1 MTADLKRSYRSIYR
15 QKSLHSLSDIAHRR
29 NVGFGEAAHSDI
41 AHGRNMGFGEAAQT
55 AGTIAVGNTAL
66 KGHRDRHHR
75 N

>member
-29 NVGFGEAAHSDI
+29 NVGFGEAA
-41 AHGRNMGFGEAAQT
+41 QT
-55 AGTIAVGNTAL
+55 AGAIAVGNTAL
-66 KGHRDRHHR
+66 KGRRDRHHR